1 MSVYFFSWHPLYS
14 LSIFEQCKIIKIES
28 LCSSCLIKF
37 WLFLMKND
45 DFYIKPKRN
54 SRMAQA
60 WDQGEL
66 SPWLFFILTYSPLF
80 QFDGGIYFFFLLTA
94 LEFQGCWLSRLWFQD
109 IVCHS
114 NLPQLFRFDFS
125 NPNSFFPFNI
135 WYQIKNLII

>member
-37 WLFLMKND
+37 WLFLTKND

-80 QFDGGIYFFFLLTA
+80 QFNGGLYFFFFLLHWNFRVVDFPGFGFKILCVIAICHNCLDLIFLTRI
-94 LEFQGCWLSRLWFQD
+94 LFFLSTFDIRL
-109 IVCHS
+109 
-114 NLPQLFRFDFS
+114 R
-125 NPNSFFPFNI
+125 I
-135 WYQIKNLII
+135 W